1 MNIIRGLMLF
11 AVLNFTFNCFAYS
24 YPIRVEQQQR
34 GSAIDLVVF
43 NDGPVFV
50 SIVLELTQSINT
62 GFSPAVIGSK
72 YPHLLPA
79 GTSKTITTA
88 VRLKQGKPAQFA
100 FKYKFAFGDPNAIPD
115 TNFVYRLPIPDNY
128 RGVIQPY
135 SGEYISN
142 NVIDTGN
149 STQLLIPLNTPIV
162 AARDGLVINVR
173 GQKDTDDSKS
183 ESSIGNFVSILHE
196 DGTWANYGWLMDKSV
211 VVNPGDIVKAG
222 QQIARSGSNPS
233 SVETYIIMVVNRNS
247 FALQLRSVPFKIKSA
262 ENESFDITSFSGPVS
277 PNLPAQYEQPKPGDA
292 PWYPS
297 ESLLPQPKVPVD
309 WGDDHMSPTQR
320 QAIFRQR
327 IAEQTSLRNSESI
340 TGSQSYITLAIVAIV
355 LGITGAFVAIS
366 SHPTSRPAGVRGVLW
381 GLLRGSKW
389 RHVDMPSSQED
400 ANAPIFDRFTSSSG
414 LVKLPEMPSV
424 VELEPPSPEP
434 NDLNSA
440 LGEDPE
446 SSDKSSQRDIL
457 SSDKVALLSMI
468 SKVIPSSW
476 VCISNIRLTELVDYK
491 LPLDLAEETVDFVL
505 CNEKTRAT
513 VAAILYIP
521 DHDESQISLMV
532 AHRLSVAG
540 IQTITYDALPK
551 LSDLKTRIKRLS

>member
-1 MNIIRGLMLF
+1 
-11 AVLNFTFNCFAYS
+11 
-24 YPIRVEQQQR
+24 
-34 GSAIDLVVF
+34 
-43 NDGPVFV
+43 
-50 SIVLELTQSINT
+50 
-62 GFSPAVIGSK
+62 
-72 YPHLLPA
+72 
-79 GTSKTITTA
+79 
-88 VRLKQGKPAQFA
+88 
-100 FKYKFAFGDPNAIPD
+100 
-115 TNFVYRLPIPDNY
+115 
-128 RGVIQPY
+128 
-135 SGEYISN
+135 
-142 NVIDTGN
+142 
-149 STQLLIPLNTPIV
+149 
-162 AARDGLVINVR
+162 
-173 GQKDTDDSKS
+173 
-183 ESSIGNFVSILHE
+183 
-196 DGTWANYGWLMDKSV
+196 
-211 VVNPGDIVKAG
+211 
-222 QQIARSGSNPS
+222 
-233 SVETYIIMVVNRNS
+233 
-247 FALQLRSVPFKIKSA
+247 
-262 ENESFDITSFSGPVS
+262 
-277 PNLPAQYEQPKPGDA
+277 
-292 PWYPS
+292 
-297 ESLLPQPKVPVD
+297 
-309 WGDDHMSPTQR
+309 
-320 QAIFRQR
+320 
-327 IAEQTSLRNSESI
+327 
-340 TGSQSYITLAIVAIV
+340 
-355 LGITGAFVAIS
+355 
-366 SHPTSRPAGVRGVLW
+366 
-381 GLLRGSKW
+381 
-389 RHVDMPSSQED
+389 MPSSQED